1 MMMPPPSNIVVVGGG
16 YIGVQFAQELAK
28 HLTPSQAS
36 ITLIEKN
43 DFTFHCVGV
52 PRALVDPTF
61 VKKLF
66 IPLDH
71 ALPSTAT
78 ILRGIVDKID
88 GKVVVVRPIVD
99 DKAQSTPT
107 RVPFDYL
114 VLATGSSYV
123 SPIKVPL
130 QEYTRASVEA
140 AITATAEHIK
150 AASSVLVV
158 GGGPVGVEIAA
169 EVAAAYPSK
178 HVTIL
183 ERHNRLMHNA
193 GVKDAF
199 REQLTAKLAKL
210 NVHVVLGERLIH
222 DSEPPASAVVTTDRG
237 TSIDADMQL
246 LCAGMLPNVDLIRRL
261 DPTLLSIR
269 SRGIRVNGACQIDD
283 RRYSHVFVVGD
294 ASDHPTPKLA
304 YVGAFQA
311 KHVAAQL
318 AKVVVSSTTSSSS
331 SRKEVVLEPYVPPTS
346 EGLLVPLG
354 PTLGVGQVPVL
365 GGIVVGDVVVRFIK
379 GNDYFASTF
388 LDQWHTTED
397 GAAIPPKK
405 RSGGWAV
412 LVVAVAVAA
421 WYFSKS

>member
-52 PRALVDPTF
+52 PRALVDPSF

-88 GKVVVVRPIVD
+88 G
-99 DKAQSTPT
+99 
-107 RVPFDYL
+107 
-114 VLATGSSYV
+114 
-123 SPIKVPL
+123 
-130 QEYTRASVEA
+130 
-140 AITATAEHIK
+140 
-150 AASSVLVV
+150 
-158 GGGPVGVEIAA
+158 
-169 EVAAAYPSK
+169 
-178 HVTIL
+178 
-183 ERHNRLMHNA
+183 
-193 GVKDAF
+193 VKDAF

-210 NVHVVLGERLIH
+210 NVHVVLGERLVH

-331 SRKEVVLEPYVPPTS
+331 SRKEVVLEPANPWR
-346 EGLLVPLG
+346 
-354 PTLGVGQVPVL
+354 GQVPVL

-421 WYFSKS
+421 WYYSKS